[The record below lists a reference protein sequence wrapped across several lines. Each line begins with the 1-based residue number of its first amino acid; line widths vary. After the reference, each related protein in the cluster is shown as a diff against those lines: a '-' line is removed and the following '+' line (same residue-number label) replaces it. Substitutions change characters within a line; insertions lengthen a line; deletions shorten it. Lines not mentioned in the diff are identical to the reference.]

1 MEWLLYVVALTDD
14 PAMAHGAFLNIQ
26 ALMRAKV
33 HPYTR
38 LTPLPPARMNSCIKL
53 KALTCWLH

>member
-33 HPYTR
+33 HPCIPASHPYH
-38 LTPLPPARMNSCIKL
+38 PPA
-53 KALTCWLH
+53 